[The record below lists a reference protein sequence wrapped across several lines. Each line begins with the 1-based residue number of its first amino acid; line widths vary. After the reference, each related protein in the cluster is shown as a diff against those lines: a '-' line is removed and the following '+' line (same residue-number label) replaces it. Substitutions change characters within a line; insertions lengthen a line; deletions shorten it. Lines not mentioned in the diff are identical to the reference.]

1 MVFYVCHGRVQVS
14 ISDVQFSAGKG
25 SVFQV
30 PRGKLS
36 IFRTVIHFSLT
47 SYFIG
52 NYYSFANPFGK
63 EARLFFTQ
71 GCVPSEGDE
80 SPPSGAKNAG
90 PESEAE
96 TESGPSAPKTKKDTA
111 KAKDTAKGKETAK
124 AKDTSKARG
133 RPKGKQKTAK

>member
-1 MVFYVCHGRVQVS
+1 MVS
-14 ISDVQFSAGKG
+14 SNKDALSTDVY
-25 SVFQV
+25 
-30 PRGKLS
+30 L
-36 IFRTVIHFSLT
+36 
-47 SYFIG
+47 IG

-96 TESGPSAPKTKKDTA
+96 TESGPSAPKTKAKGAA
-111 KAKDTAKGKETAK
+111 KAKDTTKAKETAKTKETAK
-124 AKDTSKARG
+124 ANDSKARG
-133 RPKGKQKTAK
+133 RPKGKQKNAK